1 LDQSGCFE
9 KLSLSSQLHGA
20 IRTLLKRAKIVIISG
35 LSGSGKSTAIKALED
50 VGFFCVDN
58 LPVVLLPKFLEL
70 RADSDSEISKLAL
83 VMDVRE
89 KDFVSTYSDVLDR
102 LRRQGYRFEIL
113 FLEASEEILLRRYS
127 ETRMHHPLARGRGLP
142 EAIHDEREQLEELK
156 GIADKVIDTSHYN
169 VHELKAIIL
178 GHVLKAIETGHVEI
192 HVLSFGYKYGIP
204 HDADLVIDVR
214 FLPNPYFVPELKG
227 LDGMAPEVQAF
238 VKRWDETQIFLKK
251 YLDLLDYLIPL
262 YEKEGKSYLTV
273 AVGCTGGR
281 HRSVVIAD
289 EIFEYVNKKTDHI
302 TLVHRDIAL
311 S

>member
-1 LDQSGCFE
+1 M
-9 KLSLSSQLHGA
+9 
-20 IRTLLKRAKIVIISG
+20 LKRGKIVIISG

-70 RADSDSEISKLAL
+70 RTGSDSEISKLAL
-83 VMDVRE
+83 VMDIRE
-89 KDFVSTYSDVLDR
+89 KDFISTYSDVLDR
-102 LRRQGYRFEIL
+102 LGKQGYRFEIL
-113 FLEASEEILLRRYS
+113 FLEASEEMLLRRYS
-127 ETRMHHPLARGRGLP
+127 ETRMQHPLAKGGSLL
-142 EAIHDEREQLEELK
+142 EAIHNEREQLEGLK

-169 VHELKAIIL
+169 VHELKAVIL
-178 GHVLKAIETGHVEI
+178 GHVLKGIQTGHVEV
-192 HVLSFGYKYGIP
+192 HLLSFGYKYGIP

-214 FLPNPYFVPELKG
+214 FLPNPYFVPELKA
-227 LDGMAPEVQAF
+227 LDGTSPKVQTF

-289 EIFEYVNKKTDHI
+289 EIFEYLNKKTDHI
-302 TLVHRDIAL
+302 SLVHRDIEL